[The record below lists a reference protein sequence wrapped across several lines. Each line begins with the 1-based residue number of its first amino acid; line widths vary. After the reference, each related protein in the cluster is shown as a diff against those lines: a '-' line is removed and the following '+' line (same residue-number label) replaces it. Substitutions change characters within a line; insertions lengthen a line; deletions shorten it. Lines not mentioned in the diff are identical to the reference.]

1 MATKMQ
7 KGKQFIQILKQNKME
22 ILIKL
27 TKDRAHYLLQE
38 LKTWGND
45 ASIIEETENWATIQV
60 NFEKEDPENADDLIA
75 VAFNT
80 GVSYGRKHPKD

>member
-1 MATKMQ
+1 MQ
-7 KGKQFIQILKQNKME
+7 KGKQIIQILKQNKME

-38 LKTWGND
+38 LKMWGDD

-60 NFEKEDPENADDLIA
+60 NFEREDPENADDLIA

>member
-1 MATKMQ
+1 
-7 KGKQFIQILKQNKME
+7 ME

-27 TKDRAHYLLQE
+27 TKERAHYLLQE
-38 LKTWGND
+38 LKMWGND
-45 ASIIEETENWATIQV
+45 ASIIEETENWATIQWATIQV
-60 NFEKEDPENADDLIA
+60 NFEREDPENADDLIA

>member
-1 MATKMQ
+1 
-7 KGKQFIQILKQNKME
+7 ME

-27 TKDRAHYLLQE
+27 TKERAHYLLQE

-45 ASIIEETENWATIQV
+45 ASIIEETENWATIQWATIQV
-60 NFEKEDPENADDLIA
+60 NFEREDPENADDLIA

>member
-1 MATKMQ
+1 M
-7 KGKQFIQILKQNKME
+7 
-22 ILIKL
+22 
-27 TKDRAHYLLQE
+27 
-38 LKTWGND
+38 WGDD

-60 NFEKEDPENADDLIA
+60 NFEREDPENADDLIA

>member
-1 MATKMQ
+1 
-7 KGKQFIQILKQNKME
+7 ME

-38 LKTWGND
+38 LKMWGND
-45 ASIIEETENWATIQV
+45 ASIIEETENWATIQWATIQV
-60 NFEKEDPENADDLIA
+60 NFEREDPENADDLIA